1 MEQNNAQTRTLKRAA
16 RIAGSEERLAQLLGC
31 EVAQLRVWTSGEQ
44 PTPPQVY
51 LRALDIV
58 SRGPG

>member
-16 RIAGSEERLAQLLGC
+16 KIAGSEDKLARLLGC
-31 EVAQLRVWTSGEQ
+31 DVAQLRLWASGEQ
-44 PTPPQVY
+44 PTPPHVY

-58 SRGPG
+58 SHGPG